1 MSHITQSRKGFTLI
15 EMLVVIA
22 IIAIL
27 AGMLLPVLN
36 QIRRYTKRTK
46 AKEMI
51 YQAKTAFKQY
61 LVDYRKFPNVAIT
74 RTDTNVLNIL
84 SGRTH
89 NSLGHKYMD
98 VSTNEFSSDPNVSG
112 LRDPWGE
119 LYWVTV
125 DNGLGGDTTGAYDH
139 KVRASGYADEI
150 EEEVIVW
157 STGEDKSSAD
167 AQKQKDDV
175 RSWN

>member
-1 MSHITQSRKGFTLI
+1 MSHITKNRKGFTLI

-51 YQAKTAFKQY
+51 YQTKTAFKQY
-61 LVDYRKFPNVAIT
+61 LVDYRKFPNVDKT
-74 RTDTNVLNIL
+74 QMDTNWLNVL

-125 DNGLGGDTTGAYDH
+125 DNGMGGDSIAYDH
-139 KVRASGYADEI
+139 KVSAGGYGEI
-150 EEEVIVW
+150 EEEVVVW
-157 STGEDKSSAD
+157 STGEDKSDAD